1 MSIDETLQEE
11 LRVFKSVSG
20 LSEQDQTILKESA
33 SVIVPHITA
42 VTDEFYKQL
51 AAEPKTAKYIE
62 GRVDL
67 LKTTHIQWLK
77 ALFSGNY
84 DEDFI
89 ESQLRIGRAHVTAKI
104 PPLFVA
110 SSMSYLR
117 SAFPRL
123 ISQQLNESET
133 SSGELAS
140 AILKVLDLC
149 QYLIDHAYEQ
159 DRLQR
164 LTDATGLS
172 RPLLE
177 NLIALK
183 NDKG

>member
-1 MSIDETLQEE
+1 
-11 LRVFKSVSG
+11 
-20 LSEQDQTILKESA
+20 
-33 SVIVPHITA
+33 
-42 VTDEFYKQL
+42 
-51 AAEPKTAKYIE
+51 
-62 GRVDL
+62 
-67 LKTTHIQWLK
+67 
-77 ALFSGNY
+77 
-84 DEDFI
+84 
-89 ESQLRIGRAHVTAKI
+89 
-104 PPLFVA
+104 
-110 SSMSYLR
+110 MSYLR
-117 SAFPRL
+117 SAFPKL
-123 ISQQLNESET
+123 ISQQLNESDN

>member
-1 MSIDETLQEE
+1 MSIDENLEEE
-11 LRVFKSVSG
+11 LRVFKNVSG
-20 LSEQDQTILKESA
+20 LSENDQGKLKESS
-33 SVIVPHITA
+33 SVILPHIAA
-42 VTDEFYKQL
+42 VTDEFYEQL
-51 AAEPKTAKYIE
+51 AAEPRTAKYIE

-67 LKTTHIQWLK
+67 LKSTHIQWLE
-77 ALFSGNY
+77 ALFSGECN
-84 DEDFI
+84 DEFI

-117 SAFPRL
+117 AAFPKL
-123 ISQQLNESET
+123 ISQELNSNDNGA
-133 SSGELAS
+133 GELAS
-140 AILKVLDLC
+140 AILKMLDLC

-183 NDKG
+183 EKG

>member
-1 MSIDETLQEE
+1 MSIDETLEEE

-20 LSEQDQTILKESA
+20 LCAQDEAKLKEA
-33 SVIVPHITA
+33 AAIITPHIA
-42 VTDEFYKQL
+42 SVTDEFYNQL
-51 AAEPKTAKYIE
+51 AAEGKTASYIE

-67 LKTTHIQWLK
+67 LKKTHIQWLE
-77 ALFSGNY
+77 ALFAGDY
-84 DEDFI
+84 GKDFI
-89 ESQLRIGRAHVTAKI
+89 ESQLRIGCAHVTAKI

-117 SAFPRL
+117 AAFP
-123 ISQQLNESET
+123 QLVNQELGDDKKT
-133 SSGELAS
+133 AGELAS
-140 AILKVLDLC
+140 AILKILDFC

-183 NDKG
+183 AKG